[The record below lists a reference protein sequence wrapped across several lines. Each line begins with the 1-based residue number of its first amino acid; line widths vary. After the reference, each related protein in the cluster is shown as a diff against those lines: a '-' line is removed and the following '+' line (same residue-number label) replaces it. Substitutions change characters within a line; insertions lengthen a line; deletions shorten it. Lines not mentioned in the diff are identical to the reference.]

1 MIGSKFYN
9 VNLHPLTIK
18 IVNSRDEQILALRLT
33 IETIDSSLATK
44 QKESFQ
50 NQTLRPIL
58 KQQNL
63 LFLTL
68 FGNHIQTFKV
78 PFAQM
83 NEEQQDQC
91 IANTL
96 AQNQPFK
103 NTMIGVVVGWFTDE
117 ESKAYCQ
124 NRTAF
129 NKRIVQ
135 MLIQRLQDQRSSILN
150 NRLSV

>member
-1 MIGSKFYN
+1 VK
-9 VNLHPLTIK
+9 
-18 IVNSRDEQILALRLT
+18 SRDEEILALRLT
-33 IETIDSSLATK
+33 IDTIDPNLNTK
-44 QKESFQ
+44 EKESFQ

-58 KQQNL
+58 KQQNS

-68 FGNHIQTFKV
+68 FGNHIQTFKIR
-78 PFAQM
+78 FSQM
-83 NEEQQDQC
+83 NDKQQNQC

-103 NTMIGVVVGWFTDE
+103 NMMIGVVVGWFTDE
-117 ESKAYCQ
+117 ESKMYCQ

-135 MLIQRLQDQRSSILN
+135 MLIQRLQDQRSFI
-150 NRLSV
+150 

>member
-1 MIGSKFYN
+1 MIVK
-9 VNLHPLTIK
+9 
-18 IVNSRDEQILALRLT
+18 SRDEQILALRLT
-33 IETIDSSLATK
+33 IETIDSSLDTK
-44 QKESFQ
+44 KKESFQ

-63 LFLTL
+63 LFLRL
-68 FGNHIQTFKV
+68 FGSHIQTFKV

-117 ESKAYCQ
+117 ESKTYCQ

-135 MLIQRLQDQRSSILN
+135 MLIQRLQDQRSSI
-150 NRLSV
+150 

>member
-1 MIGSKFYN
+1 MIESKFYS
-9 VNLHPLTIK
+9 VNLYPLTNK
-18 IVNSRDEQILALRLT
+18 IVKSRDEQILALR
-33 IETIDSSLATK
+33 IAIDTIDLSLDSK
-44 QKESFQ
+44 EKESFQ

-58 KQQNL
+58 KQQNV

-68 FGNHIQTFKV
+68 FGNHIKTFKI

-83 NEEQQDQC
+83 NDEQQNQC

-96 AQNQPFK
+96 VQNQPFK
-103 NTMIGVVVGWFTDE
+103 NTMIGVVIAWFTQTE
-117 ESKAYCQ
+117 TKVYCQ

-135 MLIQRLQDQRSSILN
+135 MLIQRLQDQRSSI
-150 NRLSV
+150 

>member
-1 MIGSKFYN
+1 MIASKFYG
-9 VNLHPLTIK
+9 VNLHRLINK
-18 IVNSRDEQILALRLT
+18 IVKNRDEQILALRIA
-33 IETIDSSLATK
+33 IETIDSSLDSK
-44 QKESFQ
+44 EKESFQ

-58 KQQNL
+58 KQQNV

-68 FGNHIQTFKV
+68 FGNHIQTFKI

-83 NEEQQDQC
+83 SDEQQSQC

-103 NTMIGVVVGWFTDE
+103 NTMIGVVVGWFTDA
-117 ESKAYCQ
+117 ESKVYCQ

-135 MLIQRLQDQRSSILN
+135 MLIQRLQDQRSFI
-150 NRLSV
+150 